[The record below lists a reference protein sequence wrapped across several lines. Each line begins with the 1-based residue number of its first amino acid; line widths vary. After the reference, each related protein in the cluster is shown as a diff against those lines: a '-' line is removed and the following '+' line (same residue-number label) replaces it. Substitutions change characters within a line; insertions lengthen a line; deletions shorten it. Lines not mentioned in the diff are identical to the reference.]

1 MCVHAVLEQET
12 ADKNRASENEI
23 KERVM
28 YLERDLKAEKEK
40 MVTIV

>member
-1 MCVHAVLEQET
+1 MGWYLVNEQEG

-28 YLERDLKAEKEK
+28 YL
-40 MVTIV
+40 

>member
-1 MCVHAVLEQET
+1 MLEQEG